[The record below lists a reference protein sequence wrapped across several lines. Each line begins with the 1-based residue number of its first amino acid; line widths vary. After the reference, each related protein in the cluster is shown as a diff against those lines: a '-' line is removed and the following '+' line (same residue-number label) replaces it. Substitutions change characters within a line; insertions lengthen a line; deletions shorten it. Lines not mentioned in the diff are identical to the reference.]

1 MPLPSFRTEHFK
13 RYADLA
19 RLLVKYGRSDLVKQ
33 IGLDKALDEGEAESD
48 EALAHSREVAT
59 ELASDLERLGP
70 TYVKLGQLLS
80 TRVDL
85 LPPIYL
91 DALSRLQDRLKP
103 VPFEQVR
110 ETLEDELERPVHTVF
125 REMDETPIASA
136 SLGQVHR
143 ARLTDGREVAVKVQR
158 QGVRRVIL
166 DDFEVLEQIA
176 VLMDRHTELGRHV
189 GFELQLAEMRRTLLG
204 ELDYRREAS
213 HLASVG
219 RKLDEFERI
228 AVPRPIDELTTERVL
243 TMEYLSGTKIGD
255 ITDAQRQRIDGRGLA
270 QELFGAYL
278 KQVLIDGMFH
288 ADPHPGN
295 VVMLEEG
302 RLALLDL
309 GMVGFL
315 SPGIRLSLLKLLL
328 AISDGD
334 GDRAATLA
342 IAMSTPRED
351 MDETLFRRRVAEM
364 VIRFQE
370 TDIDRLEIGRLLFEI
385 SRTAMQSGI
394 RAPTEL
400 TLLGKTLLHLD
411 QIGRSLDPDFNPNA
425 SVRSH
430 VGQVVRHRFLGLSS
444 PAKAMSSMLDAEEL
458 LGGLPRQLHR
468 ALELVARNQIKLHVD
483 AINERELIRGFE
495 KIANRITAGL
505 VLAGLIVGA
514 ALLMQYETPF
524 SILGYPGFAMICFL
538 LAAGCGF
545 WLVWNILW
553 HDRHRR

>member
-1 MPLPSFRTEHFK
+1 MPLAFRTEHLK

-33 IGLDKALDEGEAESD
+33 IGLDKALAEGEAESE
-48 EALAHSREVAT
+48 EALAQHRELAT
-59 ELASDLERLGP
+59 ELAADLERLGP
-70 TYVKLGQLLS
+70 TFVKLGQLLS

-85 LPPIYL
+85 LPPSYL
-91 DALSRLQDRLKP
+91 DALSRLQDRLRP
-103 VPFEQVR
+103 VPYEQVR
-110 ETLEDELERPVHTVF
+110 EILTFELDEPLEDVF
-125 REMDETPIASA
+125 REIEEAPLASA

-143 ARLTDGREVAVKVQR
+143 AQLKDGRIVAVKVQR
-158 QGVRRVIL
+158 PGVRRTIL

-189 GFELQLAEMRRTLLG
+189 GFEIQLYEMRRTLLA

-219 RKLDEFERI
+219 RKLDEFEQI
-228 AVPRPIDELTTERVL
+228 VVPRPIDELTTERVL
-243 TMEYLSGTKIGD
+243 TMEYVSGTKIGD
-255 ITDAQRQRIDGRGLA
+255 LTDARRGRIDGKGLA
-270 QELFGAYL
+270 QELFSAYL

-295 VVMLEEG
+295 LVVLDDG

-328 AISDGD
+328 AISEGD
-334 GDRAATLA
+334 GDRVATLA
-342 IAMSTPRED
+342 IAMSTPRDD

-370 TDIDRLEIGRLLFEI
+370 TDINRLEIGRLLFEI
-385 SRTAMQSGI
+385 SRTAMQSGL

-400 TLLGKTLLHLD
+400 TLLGRTLLHLD
-411 QIGRSLDPDFNPNA
+411 QIGRYLDPDFNPNEA
-425 SVRSH
+425 VRRH
-430 VGQVVRHRFLGLSS
+430 VGHVVRNRMLGLASPGQIVSS
-444 PAKAMSSMLDAEEL
+444 LLDAEEF
-458 LGGLPRQLHR
+458 LGSLPRQVHR
-468 ALELVARNQIKLHVD
+468 ALDLIAGNKLKLHVD
-483 AINERELIRGFE
+483 AINELELIRGFE
-495 KIANRITAGL
+495 KIANRITAGA
-505 VLAGLIVGA
+505 VLAGLTIGA
-514 ALLMQYETPF
+514 ALLMQVETTF
-524 SILGYPGFAMICFL
+524 TILGYPGFAMICFL

-553 HDRHRR
+553 QDRHRR

>member
-1 MPLPSFRTEHFK
+1 MPLAFRREHLK

-19 RLLVKYGRSDLVKQ
+19 RLLIKYGRSDLVKQ
-33 IGLDKALDEGEAESD
+33 IGLDKALDEGETESD
-48 EALAHSREVAT
+48 DALAHHREVAT
-59 ELASDLERLGP
+59 ELAADLERLGP
-70 TYVKLGQLLS
+70 TFVKLGQLLS

-85 LPPIYL
+85 LPPAYL
-91 DALSRLQDRLKP
+91 DALSRLQDRLRP
-103 VPFEQVR
+103 VPFEKVR
-110 ETLEDELERPVHTVF
+110 ETLEDEFDEPLHVLF
-125 REMDETPIASA
+125 REIEETPLASA

-143 ARLTDGREVAVKVQR
+143 ANLTDGRRVAIKVQR
-158 QGVRRVIL
+158 QGVRRIIL
-166 DDFEVLEQIA
+166 DDFEVLEQVA
-176 VLMDRHTELGRHV
+176 MLMDRHTELGRHV
-189 GFELQLAEMRRTLLG
+189 GFELQLSEMRRTLLG

-228 AVPRPIDELTTERVL
+228 AVPRPVDELTTERVL

-255 ITDAQRQRIDGRGLA
+255 LTEQQRARIDGKGLA
-270 QELFGAYL
+270 QDLFGAYL

-295 VVMLEEG
+295 VVMLEDG

-328 AISDGD
+328 AISEGD
-334 GDRAATLA
+334 GDRAASLA
-342 IAMSTPRED
+342 IAMSTPRDD
-351 MDETLFRRRVAEM
+351 MDETLFRRRIAEM

-411 QIGRSLDPDFNPNA
+411 QIGRSLDPEFNPNA
-425 SVRSH
+425 SVREH
-430 VGQVVRHRFLGLSS
+430 VGQVVRHRVIGLAS
-444 PAKAMSSMLDAEEL
+444 PGRLVSSMLDAEEL
-458 LGGLPRQLHR
+458 FGGLPRQVHR
-468 ALELVARNQIKLHVD
+468 ALELVATNKLKLHVD
-483 AINERELIRGFE
+483 AINETELIRGFE

-505 VLAGLIVGA
+505 VLAGLTIGA
-514 ALLMQYETPF
+514 ALLMQFQTPF
-524 SILGYPGFAMICFL
+524 TILGYPGFAMICFL

>member
-1 MPLPSFRTEHFK
+1 MPLAFRTEHLR

-19 RLLVKYGRSDLVKQ
+19 RLLIKYGRSDLVKQ
-33 IGLDKALDEGEAESD
+33 IGLDKALDEEEAVSE
-48 EALAHSREVAT
+48 EALAHHREVAT
-59 ELASDLERLGP
+59 ELADDLERLGP
-70 TYVKLGQLLS
+70 TFVKLGQLLS

-85 LPPIYL
+85 LPPAYL
-91 DALSRLQDRLKP
+91 DALARLQDRLHA
-103 VPFEQVR
+103 VPFEKVR
-110 ETLEDELERPVHTVF
+110 ETLEDEFDEPLHVLF
-125 REMDETPIASA
+125 REIEETPLASA

-143 ARLTDGREVAVKVQR
+143 ARLADGRQVAIKVQR

-166 DDFEVLEQIA
+166 DDFEVLEQVA
-176 VLMDRHTELGRHV
+176 TLMDRHTELGRHV
-189 GFELQLAEMRRTLLG
+189 GFEIQLAEMRRTLLG

-255 ITDAQRQRIDGRGLA
+255 LTEEQRSRIDGKGLA
-270 QELFGAYL
+270 RELFGAYL

-295 VVMLEEG
+295 VVMLEDG

-328 AISDGD
+328 AISEGD
-334 GDRAATLA
+334 GDRAASLA

-351 MDETLFRRRVAEM
+351 MDETLFRRRIAEM

-411 QIGRSLDPDFNPNA
+411 QIGRSLDPEFNPNA
-425 SVRSH
+425 SVREH
-430 VGQVVRHRFLGLSS
+430 VGQVIRHRVIALAS
-444 PAKAMSSMLDAEEL
+444 PGNVFSSMLDAEEL
-458 LGGLPRQLHR
+458 MGGLPRQVHR
-468 ALELVARNQIKLHVD
+468 ALELVAGNKLKLHVD
-483 AINERELIRGFE
+483 AINETELIRGFE

-505 VLAGLIVGA
+505 VLAGLTVGA
-514 ALLMQYETPF
+514 ALLMQFETPF
-524 SILGYPGFAMICFL
+524 TILGYPGFAMICFL